1 MSSSLLGMAGLV
13 GMAVA
18 AGVFLIVVALIP
30 AQARLSDALAHV
42 AGGSDAA
49 TSHLPA
55 GVSLLDDHSGRL
67 ERAGVR
73 AYQRLHLPLTD
84 RQSRMLA
91 LQGRSIG
98 DFFAEKL
105 VFAVAGLA
113 LPLLWGA
120 AGAIVGRSVTPLP
133 LLASVAGVLL
143 GYWVPDLKLLRARA
157 ALQQSASEA
166 VFTFFDLVTLERLAN
181 QSASQAV
188 HSAAGV
194 SDGPVFVR
202 IRAALERA
210 RLEQV
215 APWEHLRLAA
225 RELETPEITD
235 MADVLQL
242 DEQGAALAD
251 ALRARVREL
260 RDGSLNH
267 VKQEAQATT
276 ERMTIWMTLPA
287 IIFGLIFL
295 AAPLLRLLNL

>member
-1 MSSSLLGMAGLV
+1 MSSSLLGVASLVGVCLAAGL
-13 GMAVA
+13 
-18 AGVFLIVVALIP
+18 FLVVLSLLP
-30 AQARLSDALAHV
+30 APARLSDALAHV
-42 AGGSDAA
+42 AGVSESAQGR
-49 TSHLPA
+49 LPA
-55 GVSLLDDHSGRL
+55 GVALLDDQSGRL
-67 ERAGVR
+67 ERAGVS
-73 AYQRLHLPLTD
+73 AYQRFHLPLSE

-98 DFFAEKL
+98 DFFAEKF
-105 VFAVAGLA
+105 VFATAGFALPILWTVAGAVVGKPVTPMPLIVSLLA
-113 LPLLWGA
+113 AA
-120 AGAIVGRSVTPLP
+120 AGYVI
-133 LLASVAGVLL
+133 
-143 GYWVPDLKLLRARA
+143 PDLRLRRSRS

-166 VFTFFDLVTLERLAN
+166 VFTFFDLITLERLAN

-188 HSAAGV
+188 HSAASV

-225 RELETPEITD
+225 RDLETPEIAD

-260 RDGSLNH
+260 RDGSLNR

-295 AAPLLRLLNL
+295 AAPLLRLLAS